1 MQFEARFDIFAL
13 FMLLGIS
20 QGIFLIYYY
29 LNKQNRQEPANLYL
43 GLFLVAC
50 IILSSEI
57 LLNYSGLIV
66 KVIRIENYSEPFIF
80 LPMPFVYLFI
90 KARLKEKFT
99 REDYIHF
106 FPFILYFVYCFL
118 YFMQSPEFKYNSYVY
133 CYKPDWDTLA
143 VNMRL
148 LEDPLG
154 LRESLATLYISQAL
168 VYLYLIFLKVKYA
181 QTEGDFAF
189 FGRKD
194 RKIAQIFN
202 IWIHAVV
209 VVGLVIFIK
218 INFERDLGD
227 YLIGTYIS
235 LILYINGF
243 LVVSRQINPHQD
255 VGKEEIPRPKY
266 EKSPLSDEK
275 KTEILSR
282 ITIMLE
288 QEKYFS
294 KNTLSL
300 ADLAKAVNEPPHY
313 VSQVINE
320 KLDKNFFDLLSGYR
334 ISEAKKL
341 LHEKAGDQ
349 ITIEEIAEK
358 VGYNSKAAFN
368 KAFKTI
374 TGVTPS
380 EFRKNR

>member
-1 MQFEARFDIFAL
+1 MHFEARLDIFAL

-29 LNKQNRQEPANLYL
+29 LSKSKRQDRTNLYF
-43 GLFLVAC
+43 GLFLISC
-50 IILSSEI
+50 IILNSEI

-66 KVIRIENYSEPFIF
+66 KVISVENYSEPFIF
-80 LPMPFVYLFI
+80 LPMPFIYMLV
-90 KARLKEKFT
+90 KARLNEKYT
-99 REDYIHF
+99 REDYVHF
-106 FPFILYFVYCFL
+106 FPFVFYFLYCFL
-118 YFMQSPEFKYNSYVY
+118 YFLQSPEFKYNSYVY
-133 CYKPDWDTLA
+133 CYKPDWA
-143 VNMRL
+143 VLSVDMRL
-148 LEDPLG
+148 PEDPLG
-154 LRESLATLYISQAL
+154 LRKSLAPLYISQAL
-168 VYLYLIFLKVKYA
+168 VYLYLIFFKMKYA
-181 QTEGDFAF
+181 LAEGKFAF

-194 RKIAQIFN
+194 KKSALIFT
-202 IWIHAVV
+202 IWIHTVVAVA
-209 VVGLVIFIK
+209 LVIFIK

-235 LILYINGF
+235 VLLYINGF
-243 LVVSRQINPHQD
+243 LVVSRQITPHHEAVRED
-255 VGKEEIPRPKY
+255 SLKPKY
-266 EKSPLSDEK
+266 EKSPLSEEK
-275 KTEILSR
+275 KSEILNK
-282 ITIMLE
+282 ITVLLE
-288 QEKYFS
+288 QKKYFS

-300 ADLAKAVNEPPHY
+300 AELAKAVSEPPHY

-341 LHEKAGDQ
+341 LHEKAGEQ
-349 ITIEEIAEK
+349 MTIEDIAEK